1 MSTQRQIALRVI
13 GKGAFWW
20 LAAALLVFALAAI
33 ESITMFEP
41 EPVPLLTGFK
51 IVVD

>member
-1 MSTQRQIALRVI
+1 MSRQIALRVI

-41 EPVPLLTGFK
+41 EPAPLLPTDFK